1 MKFRKYISFATAAA
15 ITASLCACSEGDTVT
30 TETSV
35 TEAVSE
41 TTVPTESASETE
53 ATTTE
58 RVIPPMDTTPIT
70 LSLYV
75 DNPEYAAAFDTL
87 VAQEITARTGVTLE
101 IIVPEDET
109 GLDTLLES
117 GEIPDLIYAGER
129 IDELV
134 EKGTLIALDEYVENV
149 GEYFPEMYGENLS
162 TLRADDG
169 KLYTF
174 GTGGSTPAQFNANGT
189 FQIQY
194 AVLEELGY
202 PEINTLEQLGDCL
215 KQYLELH
222 PECKGLLLC
231 GSPQQQWLDTVS
243 LRINYLLGCPDDGE
257 FLVNEETGE
266 AVYKWIDE
274 RTGEIVKWLNQ
285 MYNDGVLDEKSFSL
299 KHDAYVERISNGNI
313 LAIADYYDDY
323 APAEE
328 VLAAAGKYDKMYCPI
343 EVTLYEDDN
352 VPFLADY
359 GDFAV
364 ADGIGITTAC
374 EEPERAFRFLD
385 WWCSDE
391 AQLLVNFATEDINS
405 EYDQTSETYYEDT
418 GAALYTEPFPMRG
431 LTEKNADGEYYSAA
445 VNKHIAAYS
454 EPQKAAAEA
463 YGITLFAEMFTQ
475 TSELPV
481 YERKLVSDMEIHA
494 LSEEGI
500 LLESLGTYIKTE
512 VQNAIKLPA
521 EEFDAKWKE
530 ITDWCHNNG
539 ADDLSQIMTSYVKK
553 DISIS

>member
-1 MKFRKYISFATAAA
+1 MVLKKYISFATAAV
-15 ITASLCACSEGDTVT
+15 ITASMCACSDGSSAA

-35 TEAVSE
+35 TESASV
-41 TTVPTESASETE
+41 TTVPSDSATETE

-58 RVIPPMDTTPIT
+58 REIPPMDTTPIT
-70 LSLYV
+70 LTLYV
-75 DNPEYAAAFDTL
+75 DDPEYAVAFDKP

-101 IIVPEDET
+101 IITPEDET
-109 GLDTLLES
+109 GLDAILES

-129 IDELV
+129 TDELI
-134 EKGTLIALDEYVENV
+134 ENGTFISLDEYVENV
-149 GEYFPEMYGENLS
+149 GKYFPEMYGANLD

-174 GTGGSTPAQFNANGT
+174 GTGGSTPAQFIAEGT

-194 AVLEELGY
+194 AVLAELGY
-202 PEINTLEQLGDCL
+202 PEINSLDQLGDCL
-215 KQYLELH
+215 KQYKELY
-222 PECKGLLLC
+222 PNSKGLLLC
-231 GSPQQQWLDTVS
+231 GGPQQKWLDTVS

-266 AVYKWIDE
+266 AVYKWTDE
-274 RTGEIVKWLNQ
+274 RTYEIVKWLNQ
-285 MYNDGVLDEKSFSL
+285 MYNDGLLDEKSFSM
-299 KHDAYVERISNGNI
+299 KHDAYVDRISQGNTP
-313 LAIADYYDDY
+313 AIADYHYEY

-328 VLAAAGKYDKMYCPI
+328 ILATAGSYDKMYCPLEI
-343 EVTLYEDDN
+343 TLYEDGS

-359 GDFAV
+359 GNFTV

-374 EEPERAFRFLD
+374 KEPERAFRFLD

-391 AQLLVNFATEDINS
+391 AQELVNFATDDINA
-405 EYDQTSETYYEDT
+405 EFDVTSETYYEDT
-418 GAALYTEPFPMRG
+418 GAALYAEPFPMRG
-431 LTEKNADGEYYSAA
+431 LTEKNADGKYYSAA
-445 VNKHIAAYS
+445 VDKYIAGYS

-463 YGITLFAEMFTQ
+463 YGVTLFAEMFTH
-475 TSELPV
+475 TNELPV
-481 YERKLVSDMEIHA
+481 YERTLISDMKISA

-500 LLESLGTYIKTE
+500 LLESLGMYVKTE
-512 VQNAIKLPA
+512 VQNAIMLPT

-539 ADDLSQIMTSYVKK
+539 ADDLSRIMTGYVKK
-553 DISIS
+553 DMGIS

>member
-1 MKFRKYISFATAAA
+1 MNFRKYISTLTAMSL
-15 ITASLCACSEGDTVT
+15 TASLCACSGGDTAT
-30 TETSV
+30 TETTA
-35 TEAVSE
+35 TESVSE
-41 TTVPTESASETE
+41 TTVPTESVTETE

-101 IIVPEDET
+101 IIVPQDET
-109 GLDTLLES
+109 GLDTMLES
-117 GEIPDLIYAGER
+117 GEIPDLIYAGNR
-129 IDELV
+129 TDELI
-134 EKGTLIALDEYVENV
+134 EKGTLISLDDYIESV
-149 GEYFPEMYGENLS
+149 GEYFTEMYSANLD

-174 GTGGSTPAQFNANGT
+174 GTGGSTPAHFTAEGT

-194 AVLEELGY
+194 AVLAELGY

-215 KQYLELH
+215 KQYKELH
-222 PECKGLLLC
+222 PDSKGLLLC

-266 AVYKWIDE
+266 AVYKWTDE
-274 RTGEIVKWLNQ
+274 RTYEIVKWLNQ
-285 MYNDGVLDEKSFSL
+285 MYNDGILDEKSFSM
-299 KHDAYVERISNGNI
+299 KHDAYVERISQGNNP
-313 LAIADYYDDY
+313 AIADYYEDY

-328 VLAAAGKYDKMYCPI
+328 ILAAAGKFDKMYCPI
-343 EVTLYEDDN
+343 EITLYDDTS

-359 GDFAV
+359 DDFAV

-385 WWCSDE
+385 WFCSDE
-391 AQLLVNFATEDINS
+391 AQKLVNFATEDINT
-405 EYDQTSETYYEDT
+405 EFDPTSETYYEDT

-445 VNKHIAAYS
+445 VSKHTAAYS
-454 EPQKAAAEA
+454 EPQKLAAEA
-463 YGITLFAEMFTQ
+463 YGVTLFSEMFTQ
-475 TSELPV
+475 TSELPK
-481 YERKLVSDMEIHA
+481 YERTLISEMEIHA

-500 LLESLGTYIKTE
+500 LLESLGTYVKTE
-512 VQNAIKLPA
+512 VQNAIKLSA

-530 ITDWCHNNG
+530 ITDWCHSNG
-539 ADDLSQIMTSYVKK
+539 ADDLEKIMTDYVKK
-553 DISIS
+553 DMEKS

>member
-1 MKFRKYISFATAAA
+1 MNVKKYISLLTAVSLTAAL
-15 ITASLCACSEGDTVT
+15 SACSDGETVP
-30 TETSV
+30 TETQGS
-35 TEAVSE
+35 EAVSE
-41 TTVPTESASETE
+41 TTVPSQAVTETE
-53 ATTTE
+53 TTVTE

-75 DNPEYAAAFDTL
+75 DNPEFTAAFDTL
-87 VAQEITARTGVTLE
+87 VAQKITARTGVTLE
-101 IIVPEDET
+101 IIVPENEE
-109 GLDTLLES
+109 GLDALLES

-129 IDELV
+129 TDELI
-134 EKGTLIALDEYVENV
+134 EKEMLVALDEYTETV
-149 GEYFPEMYGENLS
+149 GSSFPEMYGANLD
-162 TLRADDG
+162 TLRAEDG

-174 GTGGSTPAQFNANGT
+174 GTGGSTPAQFTANGT

-266 AVYKWIDE
+266 AVYKWTDE

-299 KHDAYVERISNGNI
+299 KHDAYVERISQGNV
-313 LAIADYYDDY
+313 LAIADYYEDY

-328 VLAAAGKYDKMYCPI
+328 ILAAAGNYGKMYCPI

-391 AQLLVNFATEDINS
+391 AQQLVNFATEDINA
-405 EYDQTSETYYEDT
+405 EYDPLSESYYEDT
-418 GAALYTEPFPMRG
+418 GAALYAEPFPMRG
-431 LTEKNADGEYYSAA
+431 LTEKNMDGDYYSAA
-445 VNKHIAAYS
+445 VNKHTAAYS
-454 EPQKAAAEA
+454 ESQKATAEA
-463 YGITLFAEMFTQ
+463 YGVTLFAEMFTQ

-481 YERKLVSDMEIHA
+481 YGRTLISDMEIHA

-500 LLESLGTYIKTE
+500 LLESLGTYVKTE

-539 ADDLSQIMTSYVKK
+539 ADDLSEIMTGYVKK
-553 DISIS
+553 DMNIT

>member
-1 MKFRKYISFATAAA
+1 MTFRKLISISVAAVL
-15 ITASLCACSEGDTVT
+15 TASLCACSDGDNAI
-30 TETSV
+30 TETSAS
-35 TEAVSE
+35 TASE
-41 TTVPTESASETE
+41 TTVPSETVTE
-53 ATTTE
+53 ASATETE

-70 LSLYV
+70 LSLYI
-75 DNPEYAAAFDTL
+75 DNPEYTVAFDTL
-87 VAQEITARTGVTLE
+87 VAQEITERTGVTLE
-101 IIVPEDET
+101 IIVPEDEN
-109 GLDTLLES
+109 GLDMLIET

-129 IDELV
+129 TDELV
-134 EKGTLIALDEYVENV
+134 ENGTLISLDDYTESV
-149 GEYFPEMYGENLS
+149 GQFFPEMYGENLD

-174 GTGGSTPAQFNANGT
+174 GTGGSTPAHFTADGT

-215 KQYLELH
+215 TQYLELH
-222 PECKGLLLC
+222 PQSKGLLLC

-266 AVYKWIDE
+266 AVYKWLDE
-274 RTGEIVKWLNQ
+274 RTYEIVKWLNQ
-285 MYNDGVLDEKSFSL
+285 MYNNGVLDEKSFSL
-299 KHDAYVERISNGNI
+299 KHDAYVDRISQGNV
-313 LAIADYYDDY
+313 LAVADYYDDY
-323 APAEE
+323 SPAEE
-328 VLAAAGKYDKMYCPI
+328 ILAAAGKYDKMYCPI
-343 EVTLYEDDN
+343 EVTLYEN
-352 VPFLADY
+352 VNAPFLADY
-359 GDFAV
+359 GDFSV

-374 EEPERAFRFLD
+374 ENPERAFRFLD

-391 AQLLVNFATEDINS
+391 AQELVNFASDNINA
-405 EYDQTSETYYEDT
+405 EFDTASETYYEDT

-431 LTEKNADGEYYSAA
+431 LTERNENGEYYSSA
-445 VNKHIAAYS
+445 VTKYNAAYS

-463 YGITLFAEMFTQ
+463 YGVTLFSEMFTP

-481 YERKLVSDMEIHA
+481 YERTLVSNMEIHA

-512 VQNAIKLPA
+512 VQNAIKLPT
-521 EEFDAKWKE
+521 EEFDAKWDE
-530 ITDWCHNNG
+530 IVSWCRSNG
-539 ADDLSQIMTSYVKK
+539 AEDLSKIITGYVKK
-553 DISIS
+553 DMGIS

>member
-1 MKFRKYISFATAAA
+1 MNVKKYISFVTAAA
-15 ITASLCACSEGDTVT
+15 IAASMCACSDGDTVI
-30 TETSV
+30 TETTI
-35 TEAVSE
+35 TEAPSE
-41 TTVPTESASETE
+41 TTVPTEVVSETE
-53 ATTTE
+53 TTVTE

-75 DNPEYAAAFDTL
+75 DNPEYAAGFDTL

-117 GEIPDLIYAGER
+117 GEIPDLIYADKR
-129 IDELV
+129 TDELV
-134 EKGTLIALDEYVENV
+134 DNGTLIALDEYVESV
-149 GEYFPEMYGENLS
+149 GKYFPEMYGDNLN

-174 GTGGSTPAQFNANGT
+174 GTGGSTPAQFTANGT

-266 AVYKWIDE
+266 AVYKWTDD

-299 KHDAYVERISNGNI
+299 KHDAYVERISNGNV
-313 LAIADYYDDY
+313 LAIADCYEDY

-328 VLAAAGKYDKMYCPI
+328 ILATAGKYDKMYCPI
-343 EVTLYEDDN
+343 EVTLYEDDK

-374 EEPERAFRFLD
+374 KEPERAFRFLD

-391 AQLLVNFATEDINS
+391 AQKLVNFATEDINA
-405 EYDQTSETYYEDT
+405 EFDPTSETYYEDT
-418 GAALYTEPFPMRG
+418 GAALYNEPFPMRG
-431 LTEKNADGEYYSAA
+431 LTEKNADGEFYSAVA
-445 VNKHIAAYS
+445 DKHIALYS
-454 EPQKAAAEA
+454 EPQSAAAEA
-463 YGITLFAEMFTQ
+463 YGITLFAEMFTP

-481 YERKLVSDMEIHA
+481 YTRTLVSNMEIHA

-512 VQNAIKLPA
+512 VQNAIKLPV

-539 ADDLSQIMTSYVKK
+539 ADDLSQIMTSYIRN
-553 DISIS
+553 DSSFS

>member
-1 MKFRKYISFATAAA
+1 MNIKRYISLASALAM
-15 ITASLCACSEGDTVT
+15 TASLCSCSGGDSVS
-30 TETSV
+30 TETTA
-35 TEAVSE
+35 TEIASDTAVSTDTASE
-41 TTVPTESASETE
+41 TTATE
-53 ATTTE
+53 TE

-75 DNPEYAAAFDTL
+75 DNPEYATAFDTL

-109 GLDTLLES
+109 GLDTMLES

-129 IDELV
+129 TDELI
-134 EKGTLIALDEYVENV
+134 EKGALVVLDEYVESV
-149 GEYFPEMYGENLS
+149 GEFFSEMYGENLE
-162 TLRADDG
+162 TLRAEDG

-174 GTGGSTPAQFNANGT
+174 GTGGSTPAQFTANGT

-202 PEINTLEQLGDCL
+202 PEIKTLEQLGDCL
-215 KQYLELH
+215 KEYLELH
-222 PECKGLLLC
+222 PECTGLLLC
-231 GSPQQQWLDTVS
+231 GGPKQQWLDTVS

-257 FLVNEETGE
+257 FIVNEETGE
-266 AVYKWIDE
+266 AVYKWTDE
-274 RTGEIVKWLNQ
+274 RTGRIVKWLNQ

-299 KHDAYVERISNGNI
+299 KHDAYVERISKGNV
-313 LAIADYYDDY
+313 LAIADYYEDY

-328 VLAAAGKYDKMYCPI
+328 ILSAAGSYDKMYCPI
-343 EVTLYEDDN
+343 EVTLEDGVA

-359 GDFAV
+359 GDFTV

-391 AQLLVNFATEDINS
+391 AQELVNFATEDINA
-405 EYDQTSETYYEDT
+405 EFDPDSETYYEDT
-418 GAALYTEPFPMRG
+418 GASLYAEPFPMRG
-431 LTEKNADGEYYSAA
+431 LTEKNADGKYYSAA
-445 VNKHIAAYS
+445 VTKYTAEYT
-454 EPQKAAAEA
+454 EPQAAAAEA
-463 YGITLFAEMFTQ
+463 YGVTLFAEMFTQ
-475 TSELPV
+475 KSELPV
-481 YERKLVSDMEIHA
+481 YERTLISDMEIHA

-512 VQNAIKLPA
+512 VQNAITLPA
-521 EEFDAKWKE
+521 EEFDAKWNE
-530 ITDWCHNNG
+530 ITEWCKNNG
-539 ADDLSQIMTSYVKK
+539 AEDLSKIMTGYVQK
-553 DISIS
+553 DMGIK

>member
-1 MKFRKYISFATAAA
+1 MNTKKYISLALSAAMA
-15 ITASLCACSEGDTVT
+15 ASMCACTDNNDVT
-30 TETSV
+30 TGTSAAEASSETTIP
-35 TEAVSE
+35 TEAV
-41 TTVPTESASETE
+41 SETE

-70 LSLYV
+70 LSLFV

-109 GLDTLLES
+109 GLDSLIES

-129 IDELV
+129 TAELV
-134 EKGTLIALDEYVENV
+134 ENGTLITLDEYVESV
-149 GEYFPEMYGENLS
+149 GEFFPEMYGDNLD
-162 TLRADDG
+162 TLRAEDG

-174 GTGGSTPAQFNANGT
+174 GTGGSTPAQFTAEGT

-194 AVLEELGY
+194 AVLAELGY
-202 PEINTLEQLGDCL
+202 PEITTLEQLGDCL
-215 KQYLELH
+215 RQYKELY
-222 PECKGLLLC
+222 PTSSGLLLC
-231 GSPQQQWLDTVS
+231 GAPQQQWLDTVS
-243 LRINYLLGCPDDGE
+243 VRINYLLGYPDDGE
-257 FLVNEETGE
+257 FLVDNETGE
-266 AVYKWIDE
+266 VVYKWTDE
-274 RTGEIVKWLNQ
+274 RTYEIVKWLNQ

-299 KHDAYVERISNGNI
+299 KHDAYVERISNGNV
-313 LAIADYYDDY
+313 LAIADYYEDY

-328 VLAAAGKYDKMYCPI
+328 ILSAAWKYDKMYCPI
-343 EVTLYEDDN
+343 AVTLDKDMQ
-352 VPFLADY
+352 VQFLADY
-359 GDFAV
+359 GNYDV

-391 AQLLVNFATEDINS
+391 AQELVNFATEDIND
-405 EYDQTSETYYEDT
+405 EFDPTSETYFEDT
-418 GAALYTEPFPMRG
+418 GASLYAEPFPMRG
-431 LTEKNADGEYYSAA
+431 LTEKNADGKYYSAA
-445 VNKHIAAYS
+445 VNKYVAAYT
-454 EPQKAAAEA
+454 EPQAAAAEG
-463 YGITLFAEMFTQ
+463 YGVTLFAEMFPQ
-475 TSELPV
+475 TDELPT
-481 YERKLVSDMEIHA
+481 YTRTLISDMEIHS

-512 VQNAIKLPA
+512 VQNAITVPA

-539 ADDLSQIMTSYVKK
+539 ADRLEEIMTDYVKK
-553 DISIS
+553 DMGL